1 MGGTDKEKHISPV
14 RMIYNDDQ
22 WNRHTYTQPHTSPK
36 YKQKCMTHD
45 MTGICREGCFYTSSE
60 GLCCTFFLPSCR
72 NPLISLDSVFSSF
85 LSLPVAPHSGGT
97 LQCHSK
103 WPPSNFWQ
111 HRRGQTGAPALSL
124 DSLHLLSLQIFCLSS
139 FFSFFPLA
147 CLFLSQQLLVFGV
160 ICSAIC
166 FICFLF
172 VVDFNCLFCVISV
185 NLNNLISVNFMI
197 FFK

>member
-1 MGGTDKEKHISPV
+1 
-14 RMIYNDDQ
+14 MIYNDDQ

-60 GLCCTFFLPSCR
+60 GLCCTFFLLSCR

-124 DSLHLLSLQIFCLSS
+124 DSIF
-139 FFSFFPLA
+139 
-147 CLFLSQQLLVFGV
+147 FLYRYFV
-160 ICSAIC
+160 CPC
-166 FICFLF
+166 FFLF
-172 VVDFNCLFCVISV
+172 STGMFVSFSTTAGIWCHLFSHLFHLFSLCGG
-185 NLNNLISVNFMI
+185 F
-197 FFK
+197 